1 MAKQWL
7 WRLVQTAAGIWLL
20 ASLVFLLS
28 HLGPV
33 QATDA
38 LLPSAGD
45 LTTTSAQSS
54 FAHQQ
59 AARRAIEQRL
69 GLDQPVFYFSWQP
82 ATTTAAGRW
91 HWHGLPNQYHS
102 WLLRL
107 GHGDWG
113 TSLGS
118 REPVTD
124 QLTQALG
131 YTLPLVS
138 ITLLLTLLLA
148 WRLAELLAAQP
159 WWQPLMQT
167 ALTSLQVLP
176 LFTIALALLLLLAN
190 PEVFAWFPPY
200 GLSQATPA
208 EVGWGP
214 WLSTYAYHSILP
226 VVSLVLAAL
235 PEITLQLT
243 AALRD
248 ELALPYTATAYAKG
262 LSQAQVIRRH
272 ALRNALLPSLTQLT
286 DLLPTLVAGTLV
298 VEVVFAVPGMGRL
311 LVHAATTRDYPLL
324 VAGVVL
330 IGTAR
335 LLALLL
341 ADALYGWADPRI
353 R

>member
-28 HLGPV
+28 HFGPV
-33 QATDA
+33 QAADM
-38 LLPSAGD
+38 LLPTAGD
-45 LTTTSAQSS
+45 LTTAATPGS
-54 FAHQQ
+54 FAQQ
-59 AARRAIEQRL
+59 QVTRRAIQHRL
-69 GLDQPVFYFSWQP
+69 GLDQPVFYVSWQP
-82 ATTTAAGRW
+82 ATDTTAARW
-91 HWHGLPNQYHS
+91 HWHGLPNQYHT
-102 WLLRL
+102 WLLRT

-118 REPVTD
+118 REPVAS
-124 QLTQALG
+124 QLWQAL
-131 YTLPLVS
+131 THTVPLVS
-138 ITLLLTLLLA
+138 ATLLLTLLLA
-148 WRLAELLAAQP
+148 WQLAEQLAAQP

-167 ALTSLQVLP
+167 ALTSLQALP
-176 LFTIALALLLLLAN
+176 LFAIALALLLLLAN
-190 PEVFAWFPPY
+190 PLMLAWFPSY
-200 GLSQATPA
+200 GLGQAAPA

-214 WLSTYAYHSILP
+214 WLGTYAYHATLP
-226 VVSLVLAAL
+226 ALSLMLSVLPAV
-235 PEITLQLT
+235 TLQL
-243 AALRD
+243 AGALRD
-248 ELALPYTATAYAKG
+248 ELAQPYTTTAYAKG
-262 LSQAQVIRRH
+262 LSQTQVIRRH

-324 VAGVVL
+324 VGGVLL

-341 ADALYGWADPRI
+341 ADVLYAWADPRI